1 MCLVGVLDKLMSGE
15 INKEEKDILIV
26 GLENRITELKKEY
39 KSVKDEFDKIENS
52 DIVIDY
58 VDRFLDDLGKKYEV
72 DRVKDKKRFIVKY
85 IDKIDVIRKGKNEN
99 KRLEYELK
107 IKFNLLDEKINFDN
121 NVIIEENYK
130 DDYKVYI
137 SNHRDMEIW

>member
-1 MCLVGVLDKLMSGE
+1 MCLVGVLDKLMRGE

>member
-1 MCLVGVLDKLMSGE
+1 VCLVGVLDKLMSGE

-39 KSVKDEFDKIENS
+39 KSVKDEFDKIEDS

-72 DRVKDKKRFIVKY
+72 DRVKDKKRFIVKH

>member
-1 MCLVGVLDKLMSGE
+1 VCLVGVLDKLMRGE

>member
-1 MCLVGVLDKLMSGE
+1 VCLVGVLDKLMSGE

>member
-1 MCLVGVLDKLMSGE
+1 VCLVGVLDKLMSGE

-58 VDRFLDDLGKKYEV
+58 VDRFVDDLGKKYEV
-72 DRVKDKKRFIVKY
+72 DRVKDKKRFIVKH

>member
-72 DRVKDKKRFIVKY
+72 DRVKDKKRFIVKH

>member
-1 MCLVGVLDKLMSGE
+1 VCLVGVLDKLMSGE

-72 DRVKDKKRFIVKY
+72 DRVKDKKRFIVKH

>member
-39 KSVKDEFDKIENS
+39 KSVKDEFDKIEDS

-72 DRVKDKKRFIVKY
+72 DRVKDKKRFIVKH

>member
-1 MCLVGVLDKLMSGE
+1 MRGE

>member
-1 MCLVGVLDKLMSGE
+1 MSGE

-72 DRVKDKKRFIVKY
+72 DRVKDKKRFIVKH